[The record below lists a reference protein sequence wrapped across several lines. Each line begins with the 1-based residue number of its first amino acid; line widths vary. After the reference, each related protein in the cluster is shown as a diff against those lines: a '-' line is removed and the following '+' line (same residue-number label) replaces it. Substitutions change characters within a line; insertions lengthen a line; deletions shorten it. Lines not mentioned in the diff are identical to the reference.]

1 MPDVSTA
8 PLILAQAGP
17 EAVLQQVAPL
27 ALILAVFY
35 FLLIRPQQQKAKEH
49 DDYLAG
55 LKRGDVIVTSS
66 GLHGRIVELGE
77 HDVTLEI
84 ASGVRVKHERSKI
97 AGSAK
102 AAGAASKAE

>member
-1 MPDVSTA
+1 MPEPAAT
-8 PLILAQAGP
+8 LILAQTGP
-17 EAVLQQVAPL
+17 EAIFQQVAPL

-49 DDYLAG
+49 DEFLKG
-55 LKRGDVIVTSS
+55 LKRGELVVTAS
-66 GLHGRIVELGE
+66 GLYGRIVELGE
-77 HDVTLEI
+77 HDVTLEL
-84 ASGVRVKHERSKI
+84 APNVKVRHERSKI